1 MSAYYWPKTL
11 KNKNRMQ
18 GETPSKIR
26 QITKICQSQDAI
38 QVVACETW
46 SSSKNGKKG
55 RINPKKR
62 QLHKATCLV
71 RLKVKLQYQW
81 NISYGIICIT
91 STIWIYF
98 KWATGKAGGN

>member
-11 KNKNRMQ
+11 KKKTRMQ
-18 GETPSKIR
+18 GE
-26 QITKICQSQDAI
+26 KICKSQDAI